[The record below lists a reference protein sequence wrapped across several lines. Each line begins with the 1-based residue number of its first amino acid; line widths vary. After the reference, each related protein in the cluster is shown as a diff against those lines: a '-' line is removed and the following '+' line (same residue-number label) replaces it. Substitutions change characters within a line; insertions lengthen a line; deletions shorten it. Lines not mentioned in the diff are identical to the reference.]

1 MSFGTGTLELQ
12 RAVDFWFAPACTDC
26 LPAQAESS
34 RGTKRKAERSEDAD
48 SDNLPLGLVRPHK
61 SRRRRTGA
69 GLPTLCGFAPLES
82 LRFGVPPPA
91 AALVAPVAQHRRRLC
106 AVQLRRRAL
115 PLSATAAS
123 AGLGDALELEDMS
136 EAELQALRGPPAGAA
151 LVLPAPAAA
160 GALASTG
167 ATAKLLDTPAGAL
180 AGGNAGAEA
189 TIGSRTKAA
198 RTAPRTQSGPGGERL
213 GGDDTAVVQLNFGAP
228 AEGQGAAAAGAE
240 RTQGAAPVG
249 SETWPG
255 AARAAEPGL
264 AGLTSGHAKEQA
276 GGGAPAQGT
285 GQAPPAAAPAFM
297 FGAAAAAPAAPA
309 TQAPAQQ
316 PAHTHF
322 ALGTSAQAH
331 AAAGMAGAASGQTLG
346 GGLPAGPTA
355 GAPTQ
360 SLFGGGAPAPG
371 PPADAAPQAAGFAM
385 PAAGAP
391 APAVGAFAFGG
402 APAPAHAPQAIA
414 FGGQAGG
421 FGASASA
428 AFGQP
433 PLQVC
438 LSTSD
443 FGCIVLCCT
452 CTDKAGRA
460 PLASPVLLGGTLL
473 DVPGTFAWDQ
483 QFLMCADARHAW
495 QAAPGLAHG
504 GSMGAAGFTMGGGDQ
519 QKAAR
524 RVVKAKRPG
533 RR

>member
-1 MSFGTGTLELQ
+1 MSSGSHLLALTV
-12 RAVDFWFAPACTDC
+12 R
-26 LPAQAESS
+26 PAQAESS

-48 SDNLPLGLVRPHK
+48 SDTLPLGLVRPHK
-61 SRRRRTGA
+61 LRRRRTGA

-91 AALVAPVAQHRRRLC
+91 AALAAPVAQHRRRLC

-123 AGLGDALELEDMS
+123 ADPGDALELEDMS
-136 EAELQALRGPPAGAA
+136 EAELQALHGPPAGAA
-151 LVLPAPAAA
+151 LALPAPAAA
-160 GALASTG
+160 GAA
-167 ATAKLLDTPAGAL
+167 AKLLHTPAGAL

-213 GGDDTAVVQLNFGAP
+213 GGDDTAVVQLNFGTP
-228 AEGQGAAAAGAE
+228 AEGQGAAAVGAK
-240 RTQGAAPVG
+240 RTQGAAPG
-249 SETWPG
+249 GGEAWPG

-264 AGLTSGHAKEQA
+264 AGLTSSIAKEQA

-322 ALGTSAQAH
+322 ALGLGTSAQAR
-331 AAAGMAGAASGQTLG
+331 AAAGMAGAASGQALG

-371 PPADAAPQAAGFAM
+371 PPAVAAPQAAGFAM
-385 PAAGAP
+385 PAAGVP

-402 APAPAHAPQAIA
+402 APAPAQAPQAFA
-414 FGGQAGG
+414 FGGQASG

-483 QFLMCADARHAW
+483 HFLMCADARHAW

-533 RR
+533 HR

>member
-1 MSFGTGTLELQ
+1 MVE
-12 RAVDFWFAPACTDC
+12 FWFAPACTDF
-26 LPAQAESS
+26 LSAQAESS

-48 SDNLPLGLVRPHK
+48 TDNLPLGLVRPHK
-61 SRRRRTGA
+61 SRRRHTGA

-123 AGLGDALELEDMS
+123 AALGDALELEDMS
-136 EAELQALRGPPAGAA
+136 EAELQALRGPPAGATLA
-151 LVLPAPAAA
+151 LPAPAAA
-160 GALASTG
+160 GTLASTG
-167 ATAKLLDTPAGAL
+167 AAAKLLDTPAGAL
-180 AGGNAGAEA
+180 AGGNAGPEA

-228 AEGQGAAAAGAE
+228 AEGQGAAAVGAE
-240 RTQGAAPVG
+240 RKQGAAPVG
-249 SETWPG
+249 GESWPG

-264 AGLTSGHAKEQA
+264 AGLTNGRAKEQA
-276 GGGAPAQGT
+276 GGGAPTQGT
-285 GQAPPAAAPAFM
+285 GQAPSAAAPAFM
-297 FGAAAAAPAAPA
+297 FGAAAAAPA

-322 ALGTSAQAH
+322 ALGHGTRAQAL
-331 AAAGMAGAASGQTLG
+331 AAAGMAGAAGSQALG
-346 GGLPAGPTA
+346 GGLPAGPNA

-360 SLFGGGAPAPG
+360 SLFGGGVPAPG
-371 PPADAAPQAAGFAM
+371 SPAVAAPQAAGFAM

-402 APAPAHAPQAIA
+402 APAPAQAPQAFAI
-414 FGGQAGG
+414 GGQAGG

-438 LSTSD
+438 LSASD
-443 FGCIVLCCT
+443 FGCIV
-452 CTDKAGRA
+452 
-460 PLASPVLLGGTLL
+460 PVLHMHRQGWQCTSSSLCAAWRDAPRCTRDVCLGSTVS
-473 DVPGTFAWDQ
+473 DV
-483 QFLMCADARHAW
+483 R
-495 QAAPGLAHG
+495 
-504 GSMGAAGFTMGGGDQ
+504 
-519 QKAAR
+519 
-524 RVVKAKRPG
+524 
-533 RR
+533 

>member
-1 MSFGTGTLELQ
+1 MEPFARARLNGQ
-12 RAVDFWFAPACTDC
+12 RVVEFWFAPACVWFAPACADF
-26 LPAQAESS
+26 LPAQAEST

-61 SRRRRTGA
+61 SRRRHTGV

-115 PLSATAAS
+115 PLSATRAA
-123 AGLGDALELEDMS
+123 LGDALELEDMS

-151 LVLPAPAAA
+151 LALPAPAAA
-160 GALASTG
+160 GAA
-167 ATAKLLDTPAGAL
+167 AKLLDTPTGAL
-180 AGGNAGAEA
+180 AGGNDGAEA

-228 AEGQGAAAAGAE
+228 AEGQGAAAVGAE
-240 RTQGAAPVG
+240 RTQGAAPAG
-249 SETWPG
+249 GEAWPG

-264 AGLTSGHAKEQA
+264 AGIKEQA
-276 GGGAPAQGT
+276 GGGAPAQGA

-309 TQAPAQQ
+309 TQAPAPQ
-316 PAHTHF
+316 PAHAHF
-322 ALGTSAQAH
+322 ALGLGTSAQAL
-331 AAAGMAGAASGQTLG
+331 AAAGMAGAAGGQALG

-355 GAPTQ
+355 GAPIQ

-371 PPADAAPQAAGFAM
+371 PPAVAAHQAAGFAM

-402 APAPAHAPQAIA
+402 APAPAQAPQAFA

-438 LSTSD
+438 LSMSN
-443 FGCIVLCCT
+443 FGCIVPALHMHRQGWPCIPCIT
-452 CTDKAGRA
+452 CAAWRDA
-460 PLASPVLLGGTLL
+460 PRSTWDACVGSTVS
-473 DVPGTFAWDQ
+473 DV
-483 QFLMCADARHAW
+483 R
-495 QAAPGLAHG
+495 
-504 GSMGAAGFTMGGGDQ
+504 
-519 QKAAR
+519 
-524 RVVKAKRPG
+524 
-533 RR
+533 